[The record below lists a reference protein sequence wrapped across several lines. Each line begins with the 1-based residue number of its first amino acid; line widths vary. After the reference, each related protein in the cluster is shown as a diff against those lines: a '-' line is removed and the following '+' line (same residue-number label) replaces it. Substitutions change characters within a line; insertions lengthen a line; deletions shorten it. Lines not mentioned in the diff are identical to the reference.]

1 MSASSGSENR
11 KRNIIYP
18 IRLNEYEHT
27 LLKEKSGSMG
37 VTLAKFMREVSLGK
51 KLVKKERAKAMADL
65 GRLGGLF
72 KLAITQDQLAAYR
85 PEFQELLMLIKSTI
99 MKVSEE
105 DDLES
110 HSP

>member
-1 MSASSGSENR
+1 
-11 KRNIIYP
+11 
-18 IRLNEYEHT
+18 
-27 LLKEKSGSMG
+27 MG
-37 VTLAKFMREVSLGK
+37 ISLGRLMRDVPLGRRFQNRERK
-51 KLVKKERAKAMADL
+51 KIMADL

-105 DDLES
+105 DDLERH
-110 HSP
+110 HS